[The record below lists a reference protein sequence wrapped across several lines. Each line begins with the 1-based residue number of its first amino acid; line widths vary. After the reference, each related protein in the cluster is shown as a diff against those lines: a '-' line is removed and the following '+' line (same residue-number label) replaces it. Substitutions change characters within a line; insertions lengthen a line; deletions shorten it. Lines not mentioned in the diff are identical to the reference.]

1 MNQTEPE
8 RERESK
14 KGNKEK
20 ERQAASA
27 AAAAEPLYIFYV
39 IVACLCVKRRRERNY
54 YTAIANYTLVLSL
67 SLVRAPA
74 FGARNRNGKEDALTR
89 SSRALFLPPRKL
101 CDAAPLLPSL
111 STFPIARDARG
122 GVFGNGV
129 VFLPRAVGGVRKR
142 T

>member
-1 MNQTEPE
+1 MCIRKGGGSKSREIYTTEGANFYIDYIREKETAPRCSLALHPRMNQTASQRE

-20 ERQAASA
+20 ERQLARA

-67 SLVRAPA
+67 SLVRAS
-74 FGARNRNGKEDALTR
+74 FW
-89 SSRALFLPPRKL
+89 
-101 CDAAPLLPSL
+101 C
-111 STFPIARDARG
+111 
-122 GVFGNGV
+122 
-129 VFLPRAVGGVRKR
+129 
-142 T
+142 